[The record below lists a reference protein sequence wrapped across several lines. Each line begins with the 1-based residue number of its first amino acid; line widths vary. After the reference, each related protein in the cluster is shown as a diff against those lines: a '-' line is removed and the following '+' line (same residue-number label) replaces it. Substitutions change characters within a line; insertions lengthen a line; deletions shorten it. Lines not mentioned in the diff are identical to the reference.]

1 MRPFD
6 WYRDEL
12 ILALDVYLRVRPT
25 TPDRRMQEVRELS
38 GILRTAGL
46 HSTAGRPPNFRT
58 PDSIVM
64 KLMNFRSLDPSFRGR
79 GLSAGSAADRAVWAE
94 FAEDAGRTERTAASI
109 RAALSAGDTRGD
121 ELDVDA
127 EASEGRV
134 LTRLHLSRERNT
146 RLKEKKKAA
155 VLKLK
160 GELTCEVCDFS
171 FEKVYG
177 ERGAGFIECHHVVPL
192 SELAPGNKT
201 KLNDLALVCA
211 NCHRMI
217 HARRPWVGISDMRS
231 IIGSNVAVVTK
242 TTDTEKNS

>member
-1 MRPFD
+1 MKPFD
-6 WYRDEL
+6 WCRDEL

-25 TPDRRMQEVRELS
+25 SPDRRMQEVKELS
-38 GILRTAGL
+38 EILRAARL
-46 HSTAGRPPNFRT
+46 HQTAGRPPNFRT

-79 GLSAGSAADRAVWAE
+79 GLSAGSASDRAVWAE
-94 FAEDAGRTERTAASI
+94 FAEDAGRTARTAACI
-109 RAALSAGDTRGD
+109 RAALSAGSSGGD
-121 ELDVDA
+121 EPDVDA

-134 LTRLHLSRERNT
+134 LTRLHFSRERNG
-146 RLKEKKKAA
+146 RLREKKIAA

-177 ERGAGFIECHHVVPL
+177 ERGTRFIECHHVVPL
-192 SELAPGNKT
+192 SELTPGSKT
-201 KLNDLALVCA
+201 KLNDLALICA

-217 HARRPWVGISDMRS
+217 HVRRPWVGVADMRS
-231 IIGSNVAVVTK
+231 IIGSNVAAMTK
-242 TTDTEKNS
+242 TTDREKKI